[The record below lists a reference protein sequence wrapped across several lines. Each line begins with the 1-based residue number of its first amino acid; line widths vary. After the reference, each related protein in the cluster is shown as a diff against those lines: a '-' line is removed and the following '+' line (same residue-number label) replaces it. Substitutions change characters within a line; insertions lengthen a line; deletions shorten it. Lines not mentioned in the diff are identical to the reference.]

1 MCTGVAASVSLVL
14 FVCLTAVMFS
24 AVEIHTKSPEA
35 NLMLS
40 GIATVIE
47 VIIKSFTLFQS
58 SLMIFDVQL
67 MMIFSSVK

>member
-1 MCTGVAASVSLVL
+1 
-14 FVCLTAVMFS
+14 MFS